1 MKILLK
7 KKYREVLFILLTATS
22 IISSNAQKRFE
33 IKKIN
38 VWADFAFASPKD
50 ELKNYYGL
58 GNAMQLYYGVD
69 VPFAFFQYS
78 KKSNLGLSVAGFLD
92 HEKGNFSSG
101 NYTTD
106 GLDAKLTSV
115 GIRVRPLANMA
126 IYAPKGNVTKG
137 YMVTETLHK
146 VEGRDEFGNRNYRE
160 YTTTERTP
168 IWSDEGA
175 KLLVTMFLSGLYFDY
190 GITHA
195 ALIEKPTPDV
205 FRTATMFSYGC
216 APALVV
222 GQKTTFYID
231 FGIRKYSWTNSLNT
245 KSSISSFHCG
255 FGLGFNL

>member
-1 MKILLK
+1 MVNTTK
-7 KKYREVLFILLTATS
+7 
-22 IISSNAQKRFE
+22 AQTYFG

-38 VWADFAFASPKD
+38 VWADFAFAKPKD

-69 VPFAFFQYS
+69 VPFAFFQYN
-78 KKSNLGLSVAGFLD
+78 KKSNTGLSIAGFLD

-101 NYTTD
+101 NYATD

-115 GIRVRPLANMA
+115 GVRVRPFANMA

-146 VEGRDEFGNRNYRE
+146 VEGRDEFGKKNYRE
-160 YTTTERTP
+160 YTTTERMP
-168 IWSDEGA
+168 IWGDEGA
-175 KLLVTMFLSGLYFDY
+175 KLLFTMFLSGLYFDY
-190 GITHA
+190 GVTHA

-205 FRTATMFSYGC
+205 FRTATMFSYGW
-216 APALVV
+216 APAIGV

-231 FGIRKYSWTNSLNT
+231 FGIRKYSWTNGLNT
-245 KSSISSFHCG
+245 KSSIGSFHCG
-255 FGLGFNL
+255 FGLGFRL